1 MNFNFGFDIIFLSI
15 IAASTV
21 GCFFLGEEKSQRLM
35 IGTIVGV
42 AASTQL
48 LQLLDKV
55 SFLKVN
61 YAGVGMNGL
70 LLLLP
75 IVVVLLGKNTRDSKY
90 PKSKIKA
97 MIAGFLSSFT
107 ILGYFIA
114 NLQDSI
120 RENIVTEYN
129 LAAMAYDL
137 RIIALALV
145 IIWLFVMY
153 LTVGKAKK

>member
-1 MNFNFGFDIIFLSI
+1 MKFGFDIIFLSI

-97 MIAGFLSSFT
+97 MIGGFLSSFT

>member
-1 MNFNFGFDIIFLSI
+1 
-15 IAASTV
+15 
-21 GCFFLGEEKSQRLM
+21 
-35 IGTIVGV
+35 
-42 AASTQL
+42 
-48 LQLLDKV
+48 
-55 SFLKVN
+55 
-61 YAGVGMNGL
+61 
-70 LLLLP
+70 
-75 IVVVLLGKNTRDSKY
+75 
-90 PKSKIKA
+90 